1 MAHVA
6 PYKKQLVEDLA
17 TRCAKARVVGIA
29 NIQGIPAPQFQAI
42 RKKLAGRA
50 SITVAKNNLLRL
62 ALEAA
67 SAKKPDLAKLG
78 EAIEGQT
85 AVVTADINPFRLFKE
100 LEATKT
106 RAPAR
111 GGEVAPEDLWVR
123 AGETPFKPGPVVGE
137 LQKAGVPAAIE
148 RGKVVI
154 RQDKLMV
161 KGGQRIPRD
170 VAQQLARLEIF
181 PLVVGLDLR
190 GAYEEG
196 MVFRRDSLAIDDAVV
211 RGQIAQAGL
220 EAFALA
226 MQVAYPTNETIRPL
240 LSIAYTQAIGLAI
253 QSGFPTKESV
263 KFLLARA
270 QAQMLA
276 LASRAP
282 AALDDDLR
290 AKLTATSPPPSKLN
304 GGKKEEKP
312 ESKKEV
318 SDEEAAAGLGSLFG

>member
-6 PYKKQLVEDLA
+6 PYKKQLVETLA
-17 TRCAKARVVGIA
+17 TRCAQARVVGIA
-29 NIQGIPAPQFQAI
+29 NIHGIPAPQFQAI
-42 RKKLAGRA
+42 RRKLSDRA

-62 ALEAA
+62 ALEQA

-85 AVVTADINPFRLFKE
+85 AVVTADVRLFKE

-137 LQKAGVPAAIE
+137 LQKAGIPAAIE

-161 KGGQRIPRD
+161 KAGQRIPRD

-181 PLVVGLDLR
+181 PLVVGLDLQ
-190 GAYEEG
+190 GAYEDG
-196 MVFRRDSLAIDDAVV
+196 TVFRRDALAVDDTVV
-211 RGQIAQAGL
+211 RGQIAQAWR
-220 EAFALA
+220 EALA
-226 MQVAYPTNETIRPL
+226 LALGIAYPTKETIRPL
-240 LSIAYTQAIGLAI
+240 LAKAHTQALGLAVE
-253 QSGFPTKESV
+253 SEFPTKESI
-263 KFLLARA
+263 KLLLAKA
-270 QAQMLA
+270 HTQMLDLVA
-276 LASRAP
+276 RAP
-282 AALDDDLR
+282 GAA
-290 AKLTATSPPPSKLN
+290 
-304 GGKKEEKP
+304 
-312 ESKKEV
+312 
-318 SDEEAAAGLGSLFG
+318 DEAIRTTTG